1 MLLDVS
7 VSSKLLCFDAALPRV
22 PICKQPP
29 IMMYAGSRTSR
40 KPLSPYAPAFA
51 VGSENSPMQT
61 CYTPQKGITGGLA
74 MAERD
79 AGVPNGAARSIT
91 SRLQVLETK
100 VLVPHTNV
108 ICRYARVMRHLRSVR
123 LIQRAFRAT
132 LKRREESNAR
142 AFYELLHPAAAV
154 SPGPPE
160 DHRPDHLGS
169 LASALR
175 HQHGGSRWGH
185 LSPFVVLASN
195 AGGPAPHEEPD
206 R

>member
-1 MLLDVS
+1 
-7 VSSKLLCFDAALPRV
+7 
-22 PICKQPP
+22 
-29 IMMYAGSRTSR
+29 MMYAYSRTSR

-142 AFYELLHPAAAV
+142 AFYELLQL
-154 SPGPPE
+154 PPFLQGLLKTI
-160 DHRPDHLGS
+160 DQIIS
-169 LASALR
+169 V
-175 HQHGGSRWGH
+175 
-185 LSPFVVLASN
+185 LSQVPSVINMEGA
-195 AGGPAPHEEPD
+195 AGGISLLSLFWQAMMADLLHMKNQIAEIIKVHHD
-206 R
+206 LYLA